1 MMHKR
6 RNPGISLALECAL
19 LFLAITVFGWGLRG
33 KLALYH
39 SDVANHSTA
48 SATAKLTVEERS
60 ARSMVAAHTHMKPSL
75 TPDSMCRVAFAFVL
89 LTPEAPLANRVQDQP
104 GPSTPGLYNLHGPD
118 LMRRP
123 PPSIS

>member
-1 MMHKR
+1 MFTR
-6 RNPGISLALECAL
+6 RNPGISFTLECAV

-39 SDVANHSTA
+39 ADAANSAAVAT
-48 SATAKLTVEERS
+48 TAKLTIEERS
-60 ARSMVAAHTHMKPSL
+60 ARSVVAAHTHVKPRL

-89 LTPEAPLANRVQDQP
+89 LEPDAPLANRVQDQP
-104 GPSTPGLYNLHGPD
+104 GPNTPGRYYLHGPD

-123 PPSIS
+123 PPAIS

>member
-1 MMHKR
+1 MSKR
-6 RNPGISLALECAL
+6 RNPGISLALECGL

-39 SDVANHSTA
+39 VDTANSSTV
-48 SATAKLTVEERS
+48 STTAKLTIEERS
-60 ARSMVAAHTHMKPSL
+60 ARSMVAAHTHVKPRL

-104 GPSTPGLYNLHGPD
+104 GPGTPGLYNLHGPS
-118 LMRRP
+118 LLRRP